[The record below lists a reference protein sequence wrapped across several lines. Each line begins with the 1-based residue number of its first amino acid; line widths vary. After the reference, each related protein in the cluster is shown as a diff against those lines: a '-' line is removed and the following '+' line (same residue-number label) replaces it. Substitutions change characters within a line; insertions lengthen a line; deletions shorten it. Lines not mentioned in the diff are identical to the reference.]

1 MKKLIIILTLITSVA
16 NTEIFEIPNIRPFDD
31 TVYKV
36 EISGK
41 FGSSRI
47 HAIGGHEYPHTGIDY
62 KLAKGTVQWA
72 TAKGRVRFAE
82 DSETGYGN
90 LVIID
95 HGNGYETYYA
105 HLLRIDV
112 KEGDMVI
119 KKQQIGKVGKSG
131 RSFGYHAHYE
141 VRYKGKPIHPAA
153 VIF

>member
-16 NTEIFEIPNIRPFDD
+16 NTEIFEVPNIRPFDD

-41 FGSSRI
+41 FGANRTK
-47 HAIGGHEYPHTGIDY
+47 AQGDTPYGHTGIDY
-62 KLAKGTVQWA
+62 KLEKGTILRS

-82 DSETGYGN
+82 DSESGYGN

-105 HLLRIDV
+105 HLLRVDV
-112 KEGDMVI
+112 KEGDVI
-119 KKQQIGKVGKSG
+119 ERFQQVGKVGRSG
-131 RSFGYHAHYE
+131 RAFGYHVHYE
-141 VRYKGKPIHPAA
+141 VRYKGKPIHPAV